1 MNTWKKIGFY
11 FLSFTWGIIM
21 TFIGCLVFLALIITG
36 HKPHKFYDRIY
47 IKVNDNWGGCELG
60 PWFICGQSDDSLHL
74 KQHESGHG
82 FQNIIL
88 GPLMPFVVSLPSA
101 ARYWLFN
108 IKTQQGRTIF
118 SYTVVL
124 LLALIGLGFFI
135 PGLMFIAWWA
145 IGIGLFVI
153 AYTVYMFIWLCCT
166 ELPKFANS
174 STRPKYDDA
183 WFEGTASRW
192 GAKVYPEE
200 YRK

>member
-1 MNTWKKIGFY
+1 MSTWKKIGFY

-36 HKPHKFYDRIY
+36 HKPYKFYDRIY
-47 IKVNDNWGGCELG
+47 IKVSDNWGGCELG
-60 PWFICGQSDDSLHL
+60 PWFICGQNDDSLHL

-101 ARYWLFN
+101 ARYWLFT
-108 IKTQQGRTIF
+108 IKTQRGRTIF
-118 SYTVVL
+118 SYIVVL

-174 STRPKYDDA
+174 STYPRYDDA
-183 WFEGTASRW
+183 WFEGMASRW

>member
-1 MNTWKKIGFY
+1 MSTWKKIGFY

-36 HKPHKFYDRIY
+36 HKPYKFYDRIY
-47 IKVNDNWGGCELG
+47 IKVSDNWGGCELG

-101 ARYWLFN
+101 ARYWLFT
-108 IKTQQGRTIF
+108 IKTQRGRTIF
-118 SYTVVL
+118 SYVVVL

-174 STRPKYDDA
+174 STYPRYDDA
-183 WFEGTASRW
+183 WFEGMASRW